1 MSDIVCVTSSALCR
15 GDFLERLKHLADS
28 PLYAVILR
36 EKQLDEGQYASL
48 ASRALDIFD
57 GSEVRLILHNYPY
70 VAMSV
75 GAKRLHLPLKKLLSM
90 PRAQLS
96 GFEMLGASCHSPADI
111 RAAEEAGCTYVTLG
125 NIFETSCK
133 VGLAGKGIE
142 FLRECCSLTKLPVWA
157 IGGITPQNV
166 ADVRNAGAA
175 CVCSMGAF
183 MQSEDLGELIKSLG

>member
-1 MSDIVCVTSSALCR
+1 MSDIVCVTSSEQCS
-15 GDFLERLKHLADS
+15 GDFIDRLKRLADS

-48 ASRALDIFD
+48 ASRAIEIFD
-57 GSEVRLILHNYPY
+57 GSDVRLILHNFPY
-70 VAMSV
+70 VAMAV
-75 GAKRLHLPLKKLLSM
+75 GAKRLHLPLKKLVSM

-96 GFEMLGASCHSPADI
+96 GFEMLGASCHSLSDI

-133 VGLAGKGIE
+133 AGLAGKGTE
-142 FLRECCSLTKLPVWA
+142 FLKECCAMSEIPVWA
-157 IGGITPQNV
+157 IGGITAQNV
-166 ADVRNAGAA
+166 ASVRKAGAS

-183 MQSEDLGELIKSLG
+183 MHSEDLGALIKSLG